1 MGKRP
6 LASTAMVRLVNILL
20 AVPALLLAVV
30 AFFALQEILLR
41 FAAPMITGSAGNT
54 VRGNYALVTVRNLW
68 LLVGGALLV
77 GFVIGCLD
85 YCFKHAHKPRT
96 RRLLLRILAVELAI
110 IGLQFV
116 IAG

>member
-41 FAAPMITGSAGNT
+41 FAAPMDSR
-54 VRGNYALVTVRNLW
+54 VSR
-68 LLVGGALLV
+68 
-77 GFVIGCLD
+77 
-85 YCFKHAHKPRT
+85 
-96 RRLLLRILAVELAI
+96 
-110 IGLQFV
+110 
-116 IAG
+116 